1 MYFFFV
7 EITCFALS
15 DLFWNVSI
23 YGFAWNYNFNLVS
36 DIWYIK
42 YVFDMHFWLFCIIL
56 YNFVLCVSIMCRII
70 SQMWMNAKK
79 ELMDA
84 VIFVATLMVVLYVNV
99 VIRELDSPTISKTA
113 YVSA

>member
-1 MYFFFV
+1 
-7 EITCFALS
+7 
-15 DLFWNVSI
+15 
-23 YGFAWNYNFNLVS
+23 
-36 DIWYIK
+36 
-42 YVFDMHFWLFCIIL
+42 MHFWLFCIIL